1 MHSCYDTACTLFAGT
16 SLRITIEG
24 RPYLGA
30 PLGSPEFKSV
40 FLQERVCQWRND
52 VIQLF
57 NFASS
62 QPHAAYSAM
71 IHGLSSRWT
80 FLTRTV
86 CDLSSQL
93 APLEEAIR
101 LHLLPK
107 LCLHAPN
114 DSERAMFALPIRQG
128 GLGVFDPCKSSQD
141 NYQFSTSVTSPLASA
156 ILNQLS
162 CFDSSILQQQRALK
176 QEALSIKRQNLSQ
189 RFSEFFSTLSNNLQ
203 LSLKLAGEKGA
214 SSWLSTLPL
223 ECHGFALHK
232 GGFCD
237 ALALRYGW
245 SPKNLP
251 VSCVCGRSNNIEHAL
266 SCPNGAFPTI
276 RHNDIRDLTAELM
289 SEVCHDVS
297 TVPPLQHLSGESP
310 SLRTANQDD
319 GARLDI
325 KASGFWGSRFEPT
338 FFDVRIFNPY
348 APSNRCNPYHQ
359 HETSKRRQ
367 YEERVREVEHGNF
380 SPLVF
385 STSGPLWLTSAWP
398 SSYLVSGN
406 HPTVG

>member
-1 MHSCYDTACTLFAGT
+1 M
-16 SLRITIEG
+16 
-24 RPYLGA
+24 GA
-30 PLGSPEFKSV
+30 PLGSPEFKSI

-52 VIQLF
+52 IIQLS

-176 QEALSIKRQNLSQ
+176 QEALSIKRQNLSKIFRVFLDFVQ
-189 RFSEFFSTLSNNLQ
+189 Q
-203 LSLKLAGEKGA
+203 
-214 SSWLSTLPL
+214 
-223 ECHGFALHK
+223 
-232 GGFCD
+232 
-237 ALALRYGW
+237 
-245 SPKNLP
+245 SP
-251 VSCVCGRSNNIEHAL
+251 
-266 SCPNGAFPTI
+266 
-276 RHNDIRDLTAELM
+276 
-289 SEVCHDVS
+289 
-297 TVPPLQHLSGESP
+297 TVP
-310 SLRTANQDD
+310 
-319 GARLDI
+319 
-325 KASGFWGSRFEPT
+325 
-338 FFDVRIFNPY
+338 
-348 APSNRCNPYHQ
+348 
-359 HETSKRRQ
+359 ETC
-367 YEERVREVEHGNF
+367 
-380 SPLVF
+380 
-385 STSGPLWLTSAWP
+385 W
-398 SSYLVSGN
+398 
-406 HPTVG
+406 